1 MTVPPA
7 SAYPSSFSL
16 RAQGSYEHTSLRAY
30 RDFGHHAVSFAA
42 TPAGAGGSM
51 KNRITGRSAFL
62 ALLKD
67 EGITHLFGNP
77 ATTELPIMHALKDHP
92 DLTYVMAMQESLVVA
107 IADGYSRA
115 SGKLVACNV
124 HVAPGLGNAMGSLYN
139 AQFTGT
145 PWILTAGQQEQ
156 GHGLME
162 PVLYGP
168 LVRMAEPLVKW
179 AVEVTRLEDLP
190 RIVRRAA
197 KIATTPPTGPVFI
210 SLPGDILNAEAGV
223 ELGRSTRVDTRV
235 KPSDEALAALAARIL
250 KAERPVIIAG
260 DEIVKSD
267 ALQEAANLAAAL
279 GCPAYQQS
287 APYGAHFL
295 SESPCF
301 MGALSRLQK
310 QVREVLSPYD
320 LMIVLGADPLRM
332 SVHGGVNPLPE
343 GLPIVQIGLVE
354 WDLAKNYAAE
364 IALKADVRE
373 TLRVLVPALK
383 SSGGAALEA
392 RARKSI
398 SELASKNWTAR
409 RSVLVEQI
417 SKSKDRSPIVPDFLA
432 LQLVEAMP
440 DNAMLVDE
448 GLTSSRQILALRAH
462 RDRYGYHALASG
474 GIGWGLPASVG
485 VSMAN
490 PERPVVCFSGDGSAM
505 YSIQAL
511 WTAAHHKLPLTVVIV
526 NNGGY
531 RIIKQRLLAFHGD
544 DHYVGMDFVD
554 PPVDFTGMAKS
565 LGLEA
570 LRITEAKGLKPALS
584 SAFRRPGAK
593 LIEVV
598 VDGAL

>member
-1 MTVPPA
+1 M
-7 SAYPSSFSL
+7 
-16 RAQGSYEHTSLRAY
+16 
-30 RDFGHHAVSFAA
+30 
-42 TPAGAGGSM
+42 
-51 KNRITGRSAFL
+51 NRITGRSAFL
-62 ALLKD
+62 ALLRD

-77 ATTELPIMHALKDHP
+77 GTTELPIMHALKEHP

-107 IADGYSRA
+107 IADGFSRA
-115 SGKLVACNV
+115 SGRLVACNV

-139 AQFTGT
+139 AHFTGT
-145 PWILTAGQQEQ
+145 PMILTAGQQEQ
-156 GHGLME
+156 GHGLTE
-162 PVLYGP
+162 PLLYGP

-210 SLPGDILNAEAGV
+210 SLPGDILNSEAGI

-235 KPSDEALAALAARIL
+235 KPSDEALQALVQRIL

-267 ALQEAANLAAAL
+267 ALQEAAMLAETL

-287 APYGAHFL
+287 APYGAQFL

-301 MGALSRLQK
+301 MGALTRLQK
-310 QVREVLSPYD
+310 QVREVLTPYD

-332 SVHGGVNPLPE
+332 SVHSEIDPLPE
-343 GLPIVQIGLVE
+343 GMPILQLGLVE
-354 WDLAKNYAAE
+354 WDLAKNYGAE
-364 IALKADVRE
+364 IALKADVKE
-373 TLRVLVPALK
+373 TLRALIPALK
-383 SSGGAALEA
+383 TAGGAALEA
-392 RARKSI
+392 RAKQGVAA
-398 SELASKNWTAR
+398 LASKNWSAR
-409 RSVLVEQI
+409 RATLVEQI
-417 SKSKDRSPIVPDFLA
+417 SKNKDRAPIDPDWLA
-432 LQLVEAMP
+432 LQVIDAMP
-440 DNAMLVDE
+440 GNGILVDE
-448 GLTSSRQILALRAH
+448 GLTSSRHINALRPH

-485 VSMAN
+485 VSLAN
-490 PERPVVCFSGDGSAM
+490 PDRPVVCFSGDGSAM

-554 PPVDFTGMAKS
+554 PRVDFTGMAKA

-570 LRITEAKGLKPALS
+570 TRITDASELKPKLS
-584 SAFRRPGAK
+584 SAFNSRGPK
-593 LIEVV
+593 LIEVM
-598 VDGAL
+598 VDGRV

>member
-1 MTVPPA
+1 MMPA
-7 SAYPSSFSL
+7 RSARP
-16 RAQGSYEHTSLRAY
+16 E
-30 RDFGHHAVSFAA
+30 
-42 TPAGAGGSM
+42 AGGQGGNM

-77 ATTELPIMHALKDHP
+77 GTTELPIMHALKDHP

-107 IADGYSRA
+107 IADGFSRA

-124 HVAPGLGNAMGSLYN
+124 HVAPGLGNALGSLFN
-139 AQFTGT
+139 AKFTGT
-145 PWILTAGQQEQ
+145 PMILTAGQQEQ

-168 LVRMAEPLVKW
+168 LVQMAEPLVKW

-210 SLPGDILNAEAGV
+210 SLPGDILNSEAGI

-235 KPSDEALAALAARIL
+235 KPSDEALRALTERIPKAR
-250 KAERPVIIAG
+250 RPVIITG

-267 ALQEAANLAAAL
+267 ALQEAAALAETL
-279 GCPAYQQS
+279 GAPAYQCS
-287 APYGAHFL
+287 TPYGAHFL

-332 SVHGGVNPLPE
+332 SVYSEVDPLPE
-343 GLPIVQIGLVE
+343 GLSILQIGLVD
-354 WDLAKNYAAE
+354 WDLAKNYGAE
-364 IALKADVRE
+364 IALKADVKE
-373 TLRVLVPALK
+373 TLRALVPALK
-383 SSGGAALEA
+383 AAGGSALET
-392 RARKSI
+392 RAKQGLA
-398 SELASKNWTAR
+398 ELASKNWTVKRNA
-409 RSVLVEQI
+409 LIEQI
-417 SKSKDRSPIVPDFLA
+417 AKAKDKSPIDPDFLT

-440 DNAMLVDE
+440 DNAIMVDE
-448 GLTSSRQILALRAH
+448 GLTSGRQLLSLRPH

-474 GIGWGLPASVG
+474 GIGWGVPASVG
-485 VSMAN
+485 VSLAN
-490 PERPVVCFSGDGSAM
+490 PQRPVVCFSGDGSAM

-511 WTAAHHKLPLTVVIV
+511 WTAAHHKLPLSVVIA

-544 DHYVGMDFVD
+544 DHYVGMDFAD
-554 PPVDFTGMAKS
+554 PAVDFSGLAKS

-570 LRITEAKGLKPALS
+570 IRVSEPSELKAKFS
-584 SAFRRPGAK
+584 DAFRRPGAK
-593 LIEVV
+593 LIEVI
-598 VDGAL
+598 VDGTV

>member
-1 MTVPPA
+1 
-7 SAYPSSFSL
+7 
-16 RAQGSYEHTSLRAY
+16 
-30 RDFGHHAVSFAA
+30 
-42 TPAGAGGSM
+42 M

-77 ATTELPIMHALKDHP
+77 GTTELPVMHALKDHP

-124 HVAPGLGNAMGSLYN
+124 HVAPGLGNALGSLFN
-139 AQFTGT
+139 ARFTGT
-145 PWILTAGQQEQ
+145 PMILTAGQQEQ

-168 LVRMAEPLVKW
+168 LVQMAEPLVKW

-210 SLPGDILNAEAGV
+210 SLPGDILNAEAGI
-223 ELGRSTRVDTRV
+223 ELGRFTRVDTRV
-235 KPSDEALAALAARIL
+235 KPSDESLQALAARIL
-250 KAERPVIIAG
+250 KAQRPVIIAG

-267 ALQEAANLAAAL
+267 ALKEAAAFAEAL
-279 GCPAYQQS
+279 GAPAYQCS
-287 APYGAHFL
+287 TPYGAHFL
-295 SESPCF
+295 SESPSF

-332 SVHGGVNPLPE
+332 SVYSEVDPMPD
-343 GLPIVQIGLVE
+343 GLSMVQIGLVD
-354 WDLAKNYAAE
+354 WDLAKNYGAE
-364 IALKADVRE
+364 IAIKADVKE
-373 TLRVLVPALK
+373 TLRALTPALK
-383 SSGGAALEA
+383 AAGGAALEQ
-392 RARKSI
+392 RAKQG
-398 SELASKNWTAR
+398 LADLATKNWTAR
-409 RSVLVEQI
+409 RKPLIEQI
-417 SKSKDRSPIVPDFLA
+417 SKASSKSPIDPDYMS
-432 LQLVEAMP
+432 LQIVEAMP
-440 DNAMLVDE
+440 DNAILVDE
-448 GLTSSRQILALRAH
+448 SLTSGRQLLSLRPH
-462 RDRYGYHALASG
+462 RDRYCYHALASG
-474 GIGWGLPASVG
+474 GIGWGVPASVG
-485 VSMAN
+485 VSLAN
-490 PERPVVCFSGDGSAM
+490 PDRPVVCVSGDGSAM
-505 YSIQAL
+505 YSIQSL
-511 WTAAHHKLPLTVVIV
+511 WTAANHKLPLNVVIC

-554 PPVDFTGMAKS
+554 PPVDFTAMAKA

-570 LRITEAKGLKPALS
+570 IRITDPAELKPKLTD
-584 SAFRRPGAK
+584 AFKRPGAK
-593 LIEVV
+593 LIEVLLSNSV
-598 VDGAL
+598 N

>member
-1 MTVPPA
+1 MN
-7 SAYPSSFSL
+7 L
-16 RAQGSYEHTSLRAY
+16 
-30 RDFGHHAVSFAA
+30 
-42 TPAGAGGSM
+42 
-51 KNRITGRSAFL
+51 ITGRSAFL

-77 ATTELPIMHALKDHP
+77 GTTELPVMHALKDHP
-92 DLTYVMAMQESLVVA
+92 ELTYVMAMQESLVVA

-115 SGKLVACNV
+115 SGRLVACNV

-145 PWILTAGQQEQ
+145 PMILTAGQQEQ

-162 PVLYGP
+162 PLLYGP

-210 SLPGDILNAEAGV
+210 SLPGDILNSEAGI

-235 KPSDEALAALAARIL
+235 KPSDEALQALAQRLL

-267 ALQEAANLAAAL
+267 ALQEAAQFAATL

-301 MGALSRLQK
+301 IGALSRSQT
-310 QVREVLSPYD
+310 QVRELLTPYD

-332 SVHGGVNPLPE
+332 SVYSETDALPE
-343 GLPIVQIGLVE
+343 GMPIVQIGLVD
-354 WDLAKNYAAE
+354 WDLAKNYGAE
-364 IALKADVRE
+364 IAIKADVKE
-373 TLRVLVPALK
+373 TLRVLIPALK
-383 SSGGAALEA
+383 AAGGTALDTRAKKGIAALG
-392 RARKSI
+392 
-398 SELASKNWTAR
+398 SKNWSAR
-409 RSVLVEQI
+409 RVKLVEEI
-417 SKSKDRSPIVPDFLA
+417 SKKRESTPIDPDWLA
-432 LQLVEAMP
+432 LQVVEAMP
-440 DNAMLVDE
+440 ANAILVDE
-448 GLTSSRQILALRAH
+448 GLTSSRQVTALRPH

-485 VSMAN
+485 VSLAN
-490 PERPVVCFSGDGSAM
+490 PDRPVVCYTGDGSAM

-511 WTAAHHKLPLTVVIV
+511 WTAAHHKLNLTVVIV

-544 DHYVGMDFVD
+544 DHFVGMDFVD
-554 PPVDFTGMAKS
+554 PPVDFTGLAKS

-570 LRITEAKGLKPALS
+570 FRITDPKELTSSLK
-584 SAFRRPGAK
+584 SAFSRPGAK

>member
-1 MTVPPA
+1 
-7 SAYPSSFSL
+7 
-16 RAQGSYEHTSLRAY
+16 
-30 RDFGHHAVSFAA
+30 
-42 TPAGAGGSM
+42 M

-77 ATTELPIMHALKDHP
+77 GTTELPIMHALKDHP

-115 SGKLVACNV
+115 SGRLVACNV
-124 HVAPGLGNAMGSLYN
+124 HVAPGLGNAMGSLFN
-139 AQFTGT
+139 AKFTGT
-145 PWILTAGQQEQ
+145 PMILTAGQQEQ

-168 LVRMAEPLVKW
+168 LVQMAEPLVKW

-210 SLPGDILNAEAGV
+210 SLPGDILNSEAGID
-223 ELGRSTRVDTRV
+223 LGRSTRIDTRV
-235 KPSDEALAALAARIL
+235 RPSDESLQALTQRIL
-250 KAERPVIIAG
+250 KAQRPVIIAG
-260 DEIVKSD
+260 DEVVKSD
-267 ALQEAANLAAAL
+267 ALQEAAQLAETL
-279 GCPAYQQS
+279 GAPAYQCS
-287 APYGAHFL
+287 TPYGAHFL

-301 MGALSRLQK
+301 LGALSRLQK

-332 SVHGGVNPLPE
+332 SVYSEVDPLPD
-343 GLPIVQIGLVE
+343 GLSILQVGLVD
-354 WDLAKNYAAE
+354 WDLAKNYGAE

-373 TLRVLVPALK
+373 TLRALLPAL
-383 SSGGAALEA
+383 SAAGGAALET
-392 RARKSI
+392 RARKGI
-398 SELASKNWTAR
+398 AELAGKNWSAKR
-409 RSVLVEQI
+409 KAVVEQI
-417 SKSKDRSPIVPDFLA
+417 SSAASKFPIEPDWLT

-440 DNAMLVDE
+440 DNAILVDE
-448 GLTSSRQILALRAH
+448 GLTTSRQVLPLRPH

-485 VSMAN
+485 VSLAN

-511 WTAAHHKLPLTVVIV
+511 WTAAHHKLPLSVVIA

-544 DHYVGMDFVD
+544 DHYVGMDFTD
-554 PPVDFTGMAKS
+554 PPVDFSGVAKS

-570 LRITEAKGLKPALS
+570 IRISDPAELKSQLKA
-584 SAFRRPGAK
+584 AFARPGAK
-593 LIEVV
+593 LIEVMV
-598 VDGAL
+598 SNAVN